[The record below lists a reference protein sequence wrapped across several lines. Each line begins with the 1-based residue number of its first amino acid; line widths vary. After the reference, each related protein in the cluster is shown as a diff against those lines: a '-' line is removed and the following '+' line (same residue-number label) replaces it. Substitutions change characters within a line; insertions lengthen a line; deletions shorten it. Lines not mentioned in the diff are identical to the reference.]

1 MDEFEVCLVKEQKDV
16 GSGKSEWAVNYNIPH
31 NAVNGLLPIFK
42 SIPGLAEMPKDAR
55 TILKTSVINSTES
68 IHTVDPGFYHHF
80 GLGLAIQQHFK
91 YTSINNI
98 EVIKVVI
105 GIDGLPLAKSSSSQL
120 WPILDSNEFLR
131 EFVNEIIEL
140 TNDGITIDGTIKQ
153 VEIDGFSLDAPAKSF
168 ILKIKGHSGF
178 DSCTRC
184 TIEWEYLKNRTCF
197 PYSSTTI
204 KRSHSDYINRNHEEH
219 HVGNS
224 ISILKELP
232 INIISSFGLDY
243 MHLTCLGVMRKLI
256 HLWVDKGPLNV
267 RLPSSVSKKLSLSL
281 LSLRDYV
288 PCEFSR
294 KPRGLN
300 DLNRFKA
307 TEFRQILIYTGQVVF
322 KNILNNDCYKHFMAL
337 SIAMNILLNSNMAN
351 YVIYAQ
357 NLLNYFVQ
365 TFETLYGRH
374 FMSFNIHGLVH
385 ISDDY
390 KRFGP
395 LDNIAAFPFEN
406 FLKSF
411 KKMIRKHDKPLQ
423 QIIRRCNERNFIERK
438 IFEQNLINC
447 EQLKH
452 KDTDGPLL
460 ENLIGVQYKKLY
472 FKNIKIK
479 VGDNANSFILNDSN
493 DIIKVEN
500 IISLNKT
507 NEIFIIGKVF
517 EVKKAFYEKPIPS
530 TLLNIYVVNNL
541 SVTHKYWSYNCIKN
555 KIMLLELNEQ
565 KIAIPVIHDIDGQ
578 LIIEFNFI
586 VTVIMWII
594 VCFEE
599 ENCVEVVP
607 DYWYKNGH
615 CAWPKKSIKNYKKY
629 IDRRIKPNEIDFDY
643 FKARAMSR
651 NI

>member
-1 MDEFEVCLVKEQKDV
+1 M
-16 GSGKSEWAVNYNIPH
+16 SSI
-31 NAVNGLLPIFK
+31 LLKVYI
-42 SIPGLAEMPKDAR
+42 G
-55 TILKTSVINSTES
+55 
-68 IHTVDPGFYHHF
+68 TVDPGFYHHF

-120 WPILDSNEFLR
+120 WSILGYIRPLKNKVFPIGVYWGYEKPKDSNEFLR

-184 TIEWEYLKNRTCF
+184 TIEGEYLKNRTCF

-267 RLPSSVSKKLSLSL
+267 RLPSSVSKKLSLSH

-294 KPRGLN
+294 KPKGLN

-374 FMSFNIHGLVH
+374 LMYFNIYGLVH

-411 KKMIRKHDKPLQ
+411 KK
-423 QIIRRCNERNFIERK
+423 
-438 IFEQNLINC
+438 
-447 EQLKH
+447 
-452 KDTDGPLL
+452 
-460 ENLIGVQYKKLY
+460 
-472 FKNIKIK
+472 
-479 VGDNANSFILNDSN
+479 
-493 DIIKVEN
+493 
-500 IISLNKT
+500 
-507 NEIFIIGKVF
+507 
-517 EVKKAFYEKPIPS
+517 
-530 TLLNIYVVNNL
+530 
-541 SVTHKYWSYNCIKN
+541 
-555 KIMLLELNEQ
+555 
-565 KIAIPVIHDIDGQ
+565 
-578 LIIEFNFI
+578 
-586 VTVIMWII
+586 
-594 VCFEE
+594 
-599 ENCVEVVP
+599 
-607 DYWYKNGH
+607 
-615 CAWPKKSIKNYKKY
+615 
-629 IDRRIKPNEIDFDY
+629 
-643 FKARAMSR
+643 
-651 NI
+651 